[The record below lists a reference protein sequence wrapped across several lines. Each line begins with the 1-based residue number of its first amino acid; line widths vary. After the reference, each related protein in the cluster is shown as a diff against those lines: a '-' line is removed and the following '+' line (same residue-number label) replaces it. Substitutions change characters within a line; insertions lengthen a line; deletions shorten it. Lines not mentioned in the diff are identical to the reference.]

1 MAKFD
6 RRRSIEE
13 SVLTALKSDYQR
25 AINSKTNNKLQHFH
39 VPTEVRFINTEKRA
53 HTELEIFTLDK
64 PGLLAVISNVF
75 SELNLNL
82 VNAKITT
89 IGERAEDFFIL
100 LNRENKALTESEREQ
115 LQQALLTALSR

>member
-1 MAKFD
+1 M
-6 RRRSIEE
+6 
-13 SVLTALKSDYQR
+13 
-25 AINSKTNNKLQHFH
+25 
-39 VPTEVRFINTEKRA
+39 TE
-53 HTELEIFTLDK
+53 
-64 PGLLAVISNVF
+64 PGLLAVISSVS